1 MITIITLYSVP
12 YAQCMVHLPTFG
24 CFFRV
29 NVGKYSMHG
38 AYGFTI
44 SNNDTYID
52 DDLSGSA
59 MEAWHAGPNIDTTYV
74 EYVHII
80 CVINNHT

>member
-1 MITIITLYSVP
+1 MLNVWYIYL
-12 YAQCMVHLPTFG
+12 HLG
-24 CFFRV
+24 VFFRV